1 MKFNTIMVKIL
12 FNIYMEVIISR
23 SEIDENPSIYSR
35 YNPEKEQSAIFLGT
49 FSRGGVGE
57 IRGGVVRNF
66 KNSLQKMHKNLQC
79 NIQNL
84 VPCDQISRFGTK
96 IKDIEKSLENF
107 ERFNEISNKKNEIF
121 KDLIKKFSTLRPNFR
136 ALGPKNQRF

>member
-1 MKFNTIMVKIL
+1 MGGGNFLTPTPPVKPKISKFAHPLSIDNLLGKKFVDFLETIKFNTIMVKIL

-57 IRGGVVRNF
+57 IRGG
-66 KNSLQKMHKNLQC
+66 
-79 NIQNL
+79 
-84 VPCDQISRFGTK
+84 
-96 IKDIEKSLENF
+96 
-107 ERFNEISNKKNEIF
+107 
-121 KDLIKKFSTLRPNFR
+121 
-136 ALGPKNQRF
+136 